1 LLGWPMFKLEKI
13 GWKDREI
20 MKVLD
25 HIGSERNYT
34 VAARKL
40 QAVESR
46 LMQLMPVVPLF
57 SRTP

>member
-1 LLGWPMFKLEKI
+1 MFRLEKI

-25 HIGSERNYT
+25 HIGSERSYA

-40 QAVESR
+40 QAVEIR

-57 SRTP
+57 SRKP